1 MSTSTQGGASISAR
15 TRTPSVNLHRLAE
28 LMAKALESSDV
39 STEQLFTSAPGRLE
53 ANLGKALRLLF
64 STPGFKEDLSSG
76 ADSGFIR
83 DIEIPPRGTAAKV
96 GGRLLPSSEGKTTS
110 AVEKLHAVISKHLD
124 SALPSTDL
132 SALAVSATDTE
143 LNILAEKLNV
153 RPPQAPE
160 TAGLVPVGFASPE
173 RKVVEREKDVARLL
187 SAIEQVDGRD
197 SLELMLS
204 GIRNQLSREDLDD
217 DEIEPLLKAIRDQRD
232 QPGSQIQ
239 RFLTFLDDEAMARV
253 RLQVTFQLMQSVAAR
268 SSKVGLQAYV
278 SRVLDCFRLF
288 AGTAGKSLSLDV
300 SLSYGQRSNSDLAEH
315 LRKALFYCC
324 LPVWAEGSVQLFEAR
339 VDPEKGFAT
348 KREVSYR
355 FRVNG
360 DNPDTGKSA
369 FSTRL
374 DRIEERLLNA
384 ERRDGN
390 HAKAIAELVFLRLV
404 VPDSLDSPTEQDT
417 EALAKTIAMHLKA
430 NPEMVVAKL
439 ITDLRNREKV
449 MEQLA
454 QTLIKV
460 LQTKAAKLVDDA
472 NRVAGKF
479 YVAIHKGVV
488 DWAVLRSMNSRNA
501 EVLVKNES
509 GHDHIAWFQ
518 HLTITENPAE
528 IKGLASYL
536 VETHLVER
544 SIAPTGA
551 RREIRMVRQLEQPV
565 LPVHFVPYTDK
576 APDGGKTWK
585 PMDALATT
593 FDVGCGIRIQYDER
607 SMTLTKGA
615 KNDEKAGFEQLRA
628 SSCAAFALLAYLILW
643 EVTRRVRQTNQF
655 ADLAVHLIRLQS
667 KGKDTA
673 PEEGT
678 SAVYAACQAIER
690 ALSREL
696 LVKMQGFNTQGDVK
710 TAEYRKKNS
719 LLAMQG
725 GFPLT
730 TAVGGS
736 LEKVAVVSYVTRPC
750 DTHPQHPD
758 ADGYLFLS
766 RTFCADRQGESMRLR
781 VDQMQSR
788 LVENRKAFREPQLI
802 LEEVAR
808 LRSQGYR
815 HIILLSHHYGNRHI
829 GRAAERHAPHSTHE
843 FLESV
848 AARFPDVLIYSLR
861 RDVFPATRLHTRSG
875 SESAFEATSFAE
887 HQQMYEQSERD
898 LLRGLQPVYTFA
910 TLAVVSES
918 GRPQSGFCTY
928 FFDIEQRLSNLEW
941 SEAVRQNILGT
952 TEQGKAA
959 KETLL
964 GVLRGLHY
972 LESERA
978 ATKYQVL
985 PVLDPFGW
993 VAPLSTAAAGEL
1005 QIMERR
1011 GRGSVLLSFPAL
1023 LAHVTKVLHKD
1034 REDA

>member
-1 MSTSTQGGASISAR
+1 MSTSTLGGASISAR
-15 TRTPSVNLHRLAE
+15 TRTPSVNLSRLAE
-28 LMAKALESSDV
+28 LMAKALEQPDV
-39 STEQLFTSAPGRLE
+39 PTEQLFSTVAGRLD
-53 ANLGKALRLLF
+53 ANLGRALRLLF
-64 STPGFKEDLSSG
+64 NTPGFKEDLSAG
-76 ADSGFIR
+76 TDSGFIR
-83 DIEIPPRGTAAKV
+83 DIEIPPRGTVAKV
-96 GGRLLPSSEGKTTS
+96 GGRVLPGSEGKTSS
-110 AVEKLHAVISKHLD
+110 AIERLHAVISKHLD
-124 SALPSTDL
+124 SALSSTDL
-132 SALAVSATDTE
+132 PELVVSTTRRE
-143 LNILAEKLNV
+143 LDILAEKLNV
-153 RPPQAPE
+153 KPPQAPE
-160 TAGLVPVGFASPE
+160 TAGLVPVGFESPE
-173 RKVVEREKDVARLL
+173 RKAVEQEKDVARLL

-197 SLELMLS
+197 SLELLLS
-204 GIRNQLSREDLDD
+204 GIRNQLSREDLED

-239 RFLTFLDDEAMARV
+239 RFLTFLEDEALARV

-268 SSKVGLQAYV
+268 SNKVGLQVYV
-278 SRVLDCFRLF
+278 GRVLDCFRLF
-288 AGTAGKSLSLDV
+288 AGATGKTLSLDV
-300 SLSYGQRSNSDLAEH
+300 SLAYGQRSNADLAEH

-339 VDPEKGFAT
+339 VEPEKGFAT

-360 DNPDTGKSA
+360 DNPETGKSA
-369 FSTRL
+369 FATRL
-374 DRIEERLLNA
+374 DRLEERLLDV

-404 VPDSLDSPTEQDT
+404 IPDSLDEPSQQDT
-417 EALAKTIAMHLKA
+417 EALAQTIATHLKA
-430 NPEMVVAKL
+430 KPEAVVSKL
-439 ITDLRNREKV
+439 IAELRNREKV

-454 QTLIKV
+454 QALIKV
-460 LQTKAAKLVDDA
+460 LQAKAAKLVDDA
-472 NRVAGKF
+472 NRVAGKY
-479 YVAIHKGVV
+479 YVSIHKGIV
-488 DWAVLRSMNSRNA
+488 DWSVLRSMSSRNA

-528 IKGLASYL
+528 IRGLASYL

-544 SIAPTGA
+544 SIAPTGT

-576 APDGGKTWK
+576 APDGSKAWR
-585 PMDALATT
+585 PIDALAAT
-593 FDVGCGIRIQYDER
+593 FDVGCGVRIQYDER

-615 KNDEKAGFEQLRA
+615 KNDGKVGAEQLRA
-628 SSCAAFALLAYLILW
+628 SACAAFALLAYLFLW
-643 EVTRRVRQTNQF
+643 EVARRLRQTNQF
-655 ADLAVHLIRLQS
+655 ADLAVHLIRLQA